1 MAGVRRAHDP
11 SRAGLGLRISSGLVL
26 LFLYFPLGIIV
37 LYAFT
42 TQSSSFTFPPP
53 GLTLEWFRVAFARED
68 MWQAFRLSLLVAGG
82 ERRRG
87 DPARQ
92 PARRSPCYRSRFFGR
107 EALAF
112 IIVLPIALPGIVTG
126 IALRSTIGIVDF
138 PTLGTWTIV
147 LGHTTFCIVI
157 VYNNVVARLRRMSP
171 NVVEASADL
180 GASGWQTFRYVIM
193 PNLATALLAGGVLA
207 FALSFDEIIVTTFT
221 RGSDPTLPDL
231 DLPGALPAT
240 EPARHERGRPDRGDR
255 HDRAGAARATARP
268 QFRRRSLGPGRG
280 RGRWRVR
287 GAAGPAEP

>member
-1 MAGVRRAHDP
+1 M
-11 SRAGLGLRISSGLVL
+11 
-26 LFLYFPLGIIV
+26 LFLYFPLAIIV

-53 GLTLEWFRVAFARED
+53 GLTLEWFRVAFGRAD
-68 MWQAFRLSLLVAGG
+68 MWEAFRLSLLVAATSAGMAIVLG
-82 ERRRG
+82 SLLAG
-87 DPARQ
+87 AV
-92 PARRSPCYRSRFFGR
+92 YRSRFFGR

-138 PTLGTWTIV
+138 PSLGTWTIV
-147 LGHTTFCIVI
+147 IGHTTFCIVI

-180 GASGWQTFRYVIM
+180 GASGWQTFRHVIL

-221 RGSDPTLPDL
+221 RGSDPTLPIWIFQVL
-231 DLPGALPAT
+231 FRPRNRPVTNVVALIAVTVTIVPVLLAQML
-240 EPARHERGRPDRGDR
+240 ARSSDD
-255 HDRAGAARATARP
+255 AGTGMGTGEATARP
-268 QFRRRSLGPGRG
+268 RS
-280 RGRWRVR
+280 
-287 GAAGPAEP
+287 AMPAE

>member
-1 MAGVRRAHDP
+1 MITRDSTDAGF
-11 SRAGLGLRISSGLVL
+11 GLKVASTLVMI
-26 LFLYFPLGIIV
+26 FLYFPLAIIV

-53 GLTLEWFRVAFARED
+53 GLTLEWFRVAFGRED
-68 MWQAFRLSLLVAGG
+68 MWQAFRLSLLVASVSAGMAILLG
-82 ERRRG
+82 SLLAG
-87 DPARQ
+87 AV
-92 PARRSPCYRSRFFGR
+92 YRSRFFGR

-138 PTLGTWTIV
+138 PPLGIWTIV
-147 LGHTTFCIVI
+147 IGHTTFCIVI

-180 GASGWQTFRYVIM
+180 GASGWQTFRHVIL

-221 RGSDPTLPDL
+221 RGSDPTLPIWIFNVLFRPRNRPVTNVVALIAVTVTIVPVLLAQMLARGSD
-231 DLPGALPAT
+231 DAGSGMGA
-240 EPARHERGRPDRGDR
+240 GS
-255 HDRAGAARATARP
+255 GAASTTAAIPDPR
-268 QFRRRSLGPGRG
+268 
-280 RGRWRVR
+280 
-287 GAAGPAEP
+287 

>member
-1 MAGVRRAHDP
+1 MITRDSTDAGF
-11 SRAGLGLRISSGLVL
+11 GLKIASTLVMI
-26 LFLYFPLGIIV
+26 FLYFPLAIIV

-53 GLTLEWFRVAFARED
+53 GLTLEWFRVAFGRED
-68 MWQAFRLSLLVAGG
+68 MWQAFRLSLLVASVSAGMAILLG
-82 ERRRG
+82 SLLAG
-87 DPARQ
+87 AV
-92 PARRSPCYRSRFFGR
+92 YRSRFFGR

-138 PTLGTWTIV
+138 PPLGIWTIV
-147 LGHTTFCIVI
+147 IGHTTFCIVI

-180 GASGWQTFRYVIM
+180 GASGWQTFRHVIL

-221 RGSDPTLPDL
+221 RGSDPTLPIWIFNVLFRPRNRPVTNVVALIAVTVTIVPVLLAQMLARGSD
-231 DLPGALPAT
+231 DAGSGMGA
-240 EPARHERGRPDRGDR
+240 GS
-255 HDRAGAARATARP
+255 GAASTTAAIPDPR
-268 QFRRRSLGPGRG
+268 
-280 RGRWRVR
+280 
-287 GAAGPAEP
+287 